1 MARYTEANCK
11 LCRRESQ
18 KLFLKGAKCFSP
30 KCPFEKKGFAP
41 GQHGRSKRFKQS
53 EYGVQLREKQKLRR
67 IYGILERQFH
77 RYFEIAAR
85 RKGITGET
93 LIHLLEQRLD
103 NIVFRLGFAPSRK
116 AARQLVRH
124 RHIMVNGRTV
134 DIPSFQVSP
143 GDEIEVRENSKKM
156 DIFHSSLRR
165 VKEGRMLPWLNL
177 NKANLSGTLVEIP
190 NRADIPLNVNESLIV
205 ELYSK

>member
-11 LCRRESQ
+11 LCRRENQ

-67 IYGILERQFH
+67 MYGILESQFQ

-93 LIHLLEQRLD
+93 LLHLLEQRLD

-124 RHIMVNGRTV
+124 RHIMVNGTTV
-134 DIPSFQVSP
+134 DIPSFQVNP
-143 GDEIEVRENSKKM
+143 GDEVEVREKSKKM
-156 DIFHSSLRR
+156 DVFHSSLRR

-190 NRADIPLNVNESLIV
+190 NRVDIPVTINESLIV

>member
-1 MARYTEANCK
+1 MARYTDANCK
-11 LCRRESQ
+11 LCRRENQ

-67 IYGILERQFH
+67 MYGILERQFQ

-116 AARQLVRH
+116 SARQLVRH
-124 RHIMVNGRTV
+124 RHIMVNGITV
-134 DIPSFQVSP
+134 DIPSFQVNP
-143 GDEIEVRENSKKM
+143 GDEIEVREKSKKM
-156 DIFHSSLRR
+156 DVFHSSLRR

-190 NRADIPLNVNESLIV
+190 NRADIPVSINESLIV